1 MLFSKIA
8 QRQASIRAIST
19 VVPSTV
25 VSKIPFNQN
34 QQHLTSTNNNNAPT
48 RQIRSLTQ
56 NTTNSKISVDPKLK
70 RAAYQDELNLFKDKI
85 NSYVQM
91 NRIRSSNLLMD
102 LDQSM
107 KIYMKLRNVNPF
119 YPSDIARLLQT
130 LHTSIRITR
139 KQKNKKKAEHK
150 DFSQET
156 AAIKNHILTIA
167 QDLGNGV
174 VVCAP
179 WGLIHL
185 FTSFATMDIPEEGID
200 LWKQLSDP
208 STSQCA
214 SSVWMPHVVGA
225 VIDLMTAANAPFDS
239 IISIYE
245 QSKHSGGESPN
256 LEQAIVGAFIK
267 NGKTVDALNH
277 FTKVLTTYPD
287 EQYALGR
294 IHDRFVGDCDDVET
308 ALKFFYDGM
317 EGKTSYKASTH
328 PSTVVRLMERIWT
341 SDTENK
347 LDLVEN
353 VWRTYIAHIPK
364 TMGEWMFSIT
374 VNTFLQ
380 CFMHTYPTPTPEA
393 VVRLK
398 DVIQFYIKAR
408 VDISPIFLNTLL
420 SNVQPWGDAEIITT
434 IINAFDVYNL
444 PQDTVSCRIILN
456 SYENISVNEQHVLNR
471 WALLREAKQQS
482 GNHNSSPIEALDILA
497 LLRACY
503 PVSREEIFANIFS
516 ECLMRGEI
524 SDMALIGANKAIA
537 VNDHFAPKQAFWD
550 NLLNQNYI
558 EIKDDKVHHNSTFHV
573 PDSILDDISPSS
585 HI

>member
-8 QRQASIRAIST
+8 SRQASIRAISS
-19 VVPSTV
+19 VVPSSV
-25 VSKIPFNQN
+25 VPKIQYNQT
-34 QQHLTSTNNNNAPT
+34 QQHLSSTNNNTPS

-56 NTTNSKISVDPKLK
+56 KNVNTKITHDPKLQHT
-70 RAAYQDELNLFKDKI
+70 ADQDDLNLFKDKI

-107 KIYMKLRNVNPF
+107 SIYMKLRNVNPF
-119 YPSDIARLLQT
+119 YPGDIARLLQT

-156 AAIKNHILTIA
+156 ATIKNHILTIA
-167 QDLGNGV
+167 QDLDNGT

-185 FTSFATMDIPEEGID
+185 FTAFATMDIPEEGIA
-200 LWKQLSDP
+200 LWRQLSDP
-208 STSQCA
+208 ATSQCA
-214 SSVWMPHVVGA
+214 DSVWMPHVVGA
-225 VIDLMTAANAPFDS
+225 VIDLMTASNTSFDT

-256 LEQAIVGAFIK
+256 LEQAIVGALIK
-267 NGKTVDALNH
+267 NGKTIDALNH

-287 EQYALGR
+287 EQYALCR
-294 IHDRFVGDCDDVET
+294 IHDRFVGDCDDVDT
-308 ALKFFYDGM
+308 ALKFFYEGM
-317 EGKTSYKASTH
+317 EEKTSYKASTH

-341 SDTENK
+341 SEANNK
-347 LDLVEN
+347 LNEVEN

-364 TMGEWMFSIT
+364 NMGEWMFSIT

-380 CFMHTYPTPTPEA
+380 CFMQTYPTPTPDA
-393 VVRLK
+393 VMRLK
-398 DVIQFYIKAR
+398 DIIQFYIKAR
-408 VDISPIFLNTLL
+408 VEISPIFLNTLL

-434 IINAFDVYNL
+434 IINAFDIYNL

-456 SYENISVNEQHVLNR
+456 SYEKIPINEQHILNR
-471 WALLREAKQQS
+471 WMYLRKAKQQS
-482 GNHNSSPIEALDILA
+482 GLQSSWAIEALDILA

-503 PVSREEIFANIFS
+503 PTSREEIFANIFS

-558 EIKDDKVHHNSTFHV
+558 EIKDDKVQHNSTFHL
-573 PDSILDDISPSS
+573 PDSILDDFIPTAL